1 IPIEAALLARN
12 IAPGLRRSFAAEAW
26 PRVPKSLW
34 DEARREAADLA
45 TGRLEAPILAS
56 DLDTVV
62 PDRAR
67 QHARQAGV
75 DGDIE
80 FQQMPLADVSTHR
93 KYGCVICNPPYGE
106 RLGDVAAAEAVY
118 RDMARVFAKL
128 DTWSV
133 YVLTSHPQFERIY
146 GRKAD

>member
-1 IPIEAALLARN
+1 
-12 IAPGLRRSFAAEAW
+12 
-26 PRVPKSLW
+26 
-34 DEARREAADLA
+34 A

-62 PDRAR
+62 LDRAR

-118 RDMARVFAKL
+118 RDMARVFPKL

-146 GRKAD
+146 GRKADRRRKLYNGRIECTYYQYHGPRPPWQQPARRDGETA